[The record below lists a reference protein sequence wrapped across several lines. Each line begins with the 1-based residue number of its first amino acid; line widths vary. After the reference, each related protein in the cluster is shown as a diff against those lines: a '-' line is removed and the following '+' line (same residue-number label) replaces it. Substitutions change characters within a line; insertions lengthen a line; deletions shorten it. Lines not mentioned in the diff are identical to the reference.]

1 MNSKIPKIKIPH
13 LNYFSVYIWLMLIAV
28 VVCVTVLIIFYI
40 ASPYWQAKQLIRDLE
55 QQHIVQLRLDIPVQL
70 INENQ
75 ANLMVA
81 KQTSNL
87 WKGAGANYI
96 QQVWPKLAEA
106 QDPYKLLLLQFNS
119 ASDNTIQRHYH
130 YFPNNFKLTKGS
142 GNNRVEFEWQRES
155 WRTWRLSKL
164 CFYNPQPFD
173 DTKRCASSNR

>member
-1 MNSKIPKIKIPH
+1 MKSKIAKIKIASFY
-13 LNYFSVYIWLMLIAV
+13 NFSIYVWLMLIALV
-28 VVCVTVLIIFYI
+28 AGMLFLLIFYI
-40 ASPYWQAKQLIRDLE
+40 ASPYWHTNTFISNLNNQNA
-55 QQHIVQLRLDIPVQL
+55 VQLRQDIPLQL
-70 INENQ
+70 INESL
-75 ANLMVA
+75 ANRLVA
-81 KQTSNL
+81 KQAASL
-87 WKGAGANYI
+87 WKGAGANYLK
-96 QQVWPKLAEA
+96 QVWPKLAEA

-173 DTKRCASSNR
+173 DTKRCASSSR

>member
-1 MNSKIPKIKIPH
+1 MNSKIPKIKIAH
-13 LNYFSVYIWLMLIAV
+13 LNDFSIYIWLMLIAV
-28 VVCVTVLIIFYI
+28 VVCVTALIIVYI
-40 ASPYWQAKQLIRDLE
+40 TSPYWHTNEFISDLNNSNT
-55 QQHIVQLRLDIPVQL
+55 VQLRQDIPVQL

-75 ANLMVA
+75 ANMMVA
-81 KQTSNL
+81 KQASNL
-87 WKGAGANYI
+87 WKGAGATYI

-130 YFPNNFKLTKGS
+130 YFPNTFKLTKGIGS
-142 GNNRVEFEWQRES
+142 NRVEFEWQRKS
-155 WRTWRLSKL
+155 WRTWKLTKL

>member
-1 MNSKIPKIKIPH
+1 
-13 LNYFSVYIWLMLIAV
+13 MLIAV
-28 VVCVTVLIIFYI
+28 VVCVTALIIVYI
-40 ASPYWQAKQLIRDLE
+40 TSPYWHTNELISDLNNSN
-55 QQHIVQLRLDIPVQL
+55 IVQLRQDIPVQL

-81 KQTSNL
+81 KQVSNL
-87 WKGAGANYI
+87 WKGAGATYI

-130 YFPNNFKLTKGS
+130 YFPNTFKLTKGIGS
-142 GNNRVEFEWQRES
+142 NSVEFECQRKS
-155 WRTWRLSKL
+155 WRTWKLSKM